1 MEEFIKILTEQ
12 IRCVRAREGIAQEIS
27 NHILDQ
33 TEAFEQKG
41 MSHEQALE
49 RAVQEMGDPVEIGLS
64 MDQIHRP
71 QIDWK
76 MMLITFLLSIVGLVC
91 MMPMFGVTYVI
102 SRQLLFTLAGFGVI
116 AAVCLLDYS
125 VLGRTGIAAG
135 IVLTVAFLI
144 GKRYYF
150 QTINGRI
157 PAMSILVYCM
167 CLCLQEFYI
176 NCAKKA
182 LKRCFW

>member
-135 IVLTVAFLI
+135 IVLTVVFFNRQAILFSDDKWAYTSNVDFGI
-144 GKRYYF
+144 FVCACVCRNFISTAQKR
-150 QTINGRI
+150 
-157 PAMSILVYCM
+157 L
-167 CLCLQEFYI
+167 
-176 NCAKKA
+176 
-182 LKRCFW
+182 